1 MTGLETM
8 LEQIKEESAQKAS
21 IVIAEAKKKAE
32 EKLSQAKA
40 AIAEKQE
47 ANRRTAETDAEDR
60 VKRSVS
66 AAERKGRQQIL
77 KKKQDLIDQ
86 AIEMAYQSLIQM
98 DEDAYT
104 TFVLEH
110 LNPYAGQEGVLH
122 FAPMNNKKLP
132 EKLVETLKKEYPLLK
147 IARET
152 LKGDGGFV
160 LRIGQIEIDM
170 TFEALLHENMEELR
184 DMANRL
190 LFGQGAVS

>member
-8 LEQIKEESAQKAS
+8 LEQIKEESAHKAG
-21 IVIAEAKKKAE
+21 IVIAEAKKKAD

-40 AIAEKQE
+40 AIAENQE
-47 ANRRTAETDAEDR
+47 AKRRAVEADAEDR
-60 VKRSVS
+60 IKRSVS
-66 AAERKGRQQIL
+66 AAERKGRQRIL
-77 KKKQDLIDQ
+77 EKKQALIDQ
-86 AIEMAYQSLIQM
+86 AVEMAYQSLIQM

-110 LNPYAGQEGVLH
+110 LKPYAGQEGVLH
-122 FAPMNNKKLP
+122 FASMNGKKLP
-132 EKLVETLKKEYPLLK
+132 EKLVETLNKEYPMLE
-147 IARET
+147 IATET

-160 LRIGQIEIDM
+160 LGIGQIEIDM
-170 TFEALLHENMEELR
+170 TFEALLHEKMEELR